1 MIDANLKTTA
11 HQPPATDT
19 TLVLALD
26 IGTSSVRGALYDE
39 AGAEVQGTQERL
51 VRGLETTADGG
62 AEMDA
67 RGAIEQTAE
76 VIDAVVSRAAGLGA
90 RIEAVAPACF
100 WHSLVG
106 LDAGGLPLTPVYGW
120 ADTRAARFAQTLKRR
135 LDESAAHART
145 GCRFHPSYWPAKLL
159 WLRAERPEI
168 FRRVRRWVSFGEL
181 LSARF
186 LDEPAASV
194 SMASGTGLL
203 NTRSCRWD
211 EELLETVGVH
221 AEQLPAVEEAYRP
234 LGELTG
240 DYARR
245 WPALGGARW
254 FPAVGDGAANNIG
267 AGCTTRERVAL
278 MVGTSGAMRVMWE
291 GEPPAELPAPLW
303 CYRADERRV
312 LAGGALS
319 DGGGLFQ
326 WVSDAL
332 GLDERAE
339 ETEKELT
346 LMGPDAHGL
355 TVLPF
360 WAGERSTGWNALAR
374 GAILGLTMHTRPAE
388 ILRAAMEAVAYR
400 FALVARALDPLAPG
414 AEVVASGGAL
424 AASKVWPQMLAD
436 VLARPIRLTGA
447 AEASSRGAALLA
459 LEATGK
465 LKSIAAAEAQ
475 TVQTFEPDMSAH
487 ARYRLGLE
495 RHEKL
500 YARLV
505 ADEEA
510 AAAISRHT

>member
-1 MIDANLKTTA
+1 MITAILKRTANK
-11 HQPPATDT
+11 PPAADAP
-19 TLVLALD
+19 LVLALD
-26 IGTSSVRGALYDE
+26 VGTSSVRGALYDE
-39 AGAEVQGTQERL
+39 GGAEVSGTQARL
-51 VRGLETTADGG
+51 ARGLETTADGG
-62 AEMDA
+62 AELDA
-67 RGAIEQTAE
+67 RAAVEQTAE
-76 VIDAVVSRAAGLGA
+76 VIDAVVARAAALGA
-90 RIEAVAPACF
+90 RIGAVAPACF

-106 LDAGGLPLTPVYGW
+106 VDAAGLPLTPVYGW
-120 ADTRAARFAQTLKRR
+120 ADTRAARHARILKRR
-135 LDESAAHART
+135 LDEREAHART

-159 WLRAERPEI
+159 WLREERPEI

-186 LDEPAASV
+186 LGEPAASV

-203 NTRSCRWD
+203 DSRSLRWD
-211 EELLETVGVH
+211 EELLEAVGVR
-221 AEQLPAVEEAYRP
+221 AEQLPEVERKHAP

-240 DYARR
+240 EHARR
-245 WPALGGARW
+245 WPALGGAPW

-267 AGCTTRERVAL
+267 AGCATRERVAL

-303 CYRADERRV
+303 LYRADERRV

-319 DGGGLFQ
+319 DGGGLFR
-326 WVSDAL
+326 WASDAL
-332 GLDERAE
+332 RLEARAGE
-339 ETEKELT
+339 AEQELAQ
-346 LMGPDAHGL
+346 MGPDAHGL
-355 TVLPF
+355 TVMPF
-360 WAGERSTGWNALAR
+360 WSGERSTGWNALAR
-374 GAILGLTMHTRPAE
+374 GAILGLTTHTRPAE
-388 ILRAAMEAVAYR
+388 ILRASMEAVAYR

-436 VLARPIRLTGA
+436 VLARPLRLAGA

-465 LKSIAAAEAQ
+465 LKSIAEAEAQ
-475 TVQTFEPDMSAH
+475 TVQTFEPDVSAH

-510 AAAISRHT
+510 AAEINRQT